1 MEADTLEKS
10 LIFVFVHV
18 LKLHPTNHIQT
29 LLTPTP
35 PLLPRLSLFGLSC
48 LSTKWDSE
56 GRSKGENSELQTFH
70 QRENLLR
77 EVSALGHILWKQK
90 CWYSAE
96 GLLGLF
102 I

>member
-35 PLLPRLSLFGLSC
+35 PTLAQTVPLWLELPVNKMGFRG
-48 LSTKWDSE
+48 K
-56 GRSKGENSELQTFH
+56 
-70 QRENLLR
+70 
-77 EVSALGHILWKQK
+77 I
-90 CWYSAE
+90 
-96 GLLGLF
+96 
-102 I
+102 